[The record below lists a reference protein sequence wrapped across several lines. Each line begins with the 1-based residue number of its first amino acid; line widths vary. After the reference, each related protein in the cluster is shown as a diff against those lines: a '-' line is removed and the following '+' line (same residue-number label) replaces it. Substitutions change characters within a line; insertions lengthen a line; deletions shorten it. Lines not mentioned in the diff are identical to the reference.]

1 MERPRVP
8 TGSAERVAAGPG
20 RPAGSPSLSGVVVLC
35 CGLTTLDVIQEVDA
49 VPAPNEKAVARALTV
64 TFGGPAA
71 NAAATAVAL
80 GARARLVTSIG
91 SGPVADLVRAELATA
106 GVEVVDLAAGSGA
119 APAVS
124 TVLVTAST
132 GQRAVVSVNATRSGE
147 LPTVPAGVLDG
158 VGVVLVDGHHL
169 ASALEVAR
177 SARAVGVPVVHD
189 GGSWKPGL
197 ERLLALV
204 DHAIVSADFR
214 VPAGE
219 LPADG
224 SAADGSAADGSAAD
238 GSAADGSATDGAA
251 IDGAETGRASA
262 RVDPRERILREVASF
277 GPLVVARSDGAGPL
291 LVLEPRASAA
301 VRSVTVPVDP
311 ARRVVDTVGA
321 GDVLHGAYA
330 AFLGGTC
337 GAVDPV
343 VLLARAAGVASESV
357 HFAGARGWVPG
368 YRG

>member
-224 SAADGSAADGSAAD
+224 SAADGSA
-238 GSAADGSATDGAA
+238 TDGAA